1 MGDTYPTTYQHSY
14 KENKAMVEI
23 TANKSV
29 DGDERSATIA
39 TDLGDSLQDAVA
51 KFGEEVIFSNY
62 KRAVTITAQ
71 AAMRRMLEQNLDQDT
86 ITNKMA
92 SWKPGVALDR
102 SVDPVAALKAKMAT
116 MSKAE
121 KKALLEELGL

>member
-1 MGDTYPTTYQHSY
+1 
-14 KENKAMVEI
+14 MVEI

>member
-1 MGDTYPTTYQHSY
+1 M
-14 KENKAMVEI
+14 NEI

-29 DGDERSATIA
+29 DGDERTATVV
-39 TDLGDSLQDAVA
+39 TDLGENLTDAVG
-51 KFGEEVIFSNY
+51 KFGEDVVFSNY

-71 AAMRRMLEQNLDQDT
+71 AAIRRMLEQNLDQDT
-86 ITNKMA
+86 ITNKMS

-102 SVDPVAALKAKMAT
+102 SVDPVAALKAKMST